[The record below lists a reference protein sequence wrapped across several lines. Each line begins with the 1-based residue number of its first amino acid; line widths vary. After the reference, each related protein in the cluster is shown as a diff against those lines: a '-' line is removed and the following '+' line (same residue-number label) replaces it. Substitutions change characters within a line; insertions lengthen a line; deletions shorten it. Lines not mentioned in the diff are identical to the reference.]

1 MATLIKFG
9 IILVFLVFRVYDL
22 VRVGFWVEKD
32 NIHILL
38 KSNFF
43 TLDVTRT
50 WTSKEIHT
58 HTDQVGSVSNG

>member
-9 IILVFLVFRVYDL
+9 TILVFLVFRVYDL

-43 TLDVTRT
+43 TSDVTR
-50 WTSKEIHT
+50 I
-58 HTDQVGSVSNG
+58 